1 LARKHCEFA
10 PTFKGDESM
19 AARGLADFS
28 ALPKQGLPSL
38 RREMWTTAIRS
49 VIVLAAAAFL
59 SSCSGGGGTKEPV
72 PSILNINSSTTPSSP
87 VGLPIEINGS
97 GFQTAPG
104 KVVFTQG
111 SVTATV
117 VPSSSGW
124 SDTGIVATVPSGNG
138 TTSFTVPGTVNVTVV
153 TSGGTSN
160 AVTLDLI
167 AMLTFNVN
175 NVTWAQTTALPMAL
189 TGLRAAVVPAV
200 SSTSAFVVVT
210 GGYDGTSNQTRVFS
224 NTLNSDGTVGGSWI
238 SIITTQLPITL
249 AHHGMA
255 EADPT
260 NSLVSTNSRFVYV
273 IGGQQNSTDAPGGLT
288 SVYQASVDPT
298 TGVVGTWTQLTNSSL
313 PESLVGPAVT
323 IFNGQIYVVGGLRV
337 DGTPSPDV
345 FSAPVNPD
353 GSLGTWTKQA
363 NPYPTAVSFATAFGF
378 GGKLYVIDGDP
389 SSSTDPNAQGSVG
402 TNAVNFAGATRG
414 TVGIWTA
421 TATTIKSR
429 KKHIT
434 WTAFGQVIAA
444 EGVYAGNPGSLEL
457 ERTLVNSDS
466 TLASWNGITASSNQ
480 INANVYNAAAFVSPL
495 LSSTNTP
502 RFLLLGGQAFT
513 LTPPGTLSNTVY
525 YNNAP

>member
-1 LARKHCEFA
+1 
-10 PTFKGDESM
+10 M
-19 AARGLADFS
+19 ASRIFVDL
-28 ALPKQGLPSL
+28 SL
-38 RREMWTTAIRS
+38 LGETETGYIRRS
-49 VIVLAAAAFL
+49 VSKRVLFPLILLVAAGLLA
-59 SSCSGGGGTKEPV
+59 SCGGSKDPAPV

-97 GFQTAPG
+97 GFQSAPG
-104 KVVFTQG
+104 KVVFTQN
-111 SVTATV
+111 SITATV

-124 SDTGIVATVPSGNG
+124 TDTGLVVTVPSGNG
-138 TTSFTVPGTVNVTVV
+138 TSNFTLPGTVSVTVV

-160 AVTLDLI
+160 AVTLNLI
-167 AMLTFNVN
+167 QMLTFNVN
-175 NVTWAQTTALPMAL
+175 NVTWAQTTPLPVAL
-189 TGLRAAVVPAV
+189 TGLRAVVVPGAT
-200 SSTSAFVVVT
+200 STSAFVVVT
-210 GGYDGTSNQTRVFS
+210 GGYDGTSNQTGVVS
-224 NTLNSDGTVGGSWI
+224 NNLNADGTVGASWT
-238 SIITTQLPITL
+238 SITTTSLPITL

-260 NSLVSTNSRFVYV
+260 NSLVSANSRFVYV

-298 TGVVGTWTQLTNSSL
+298 IGVVGNWTQLTNSSL
-313 PESLVGPAVT
+313 PESLVGLAAT
-323 IFNGQIYVVGGLRV
+323 IFNGQIYVVGGLHS
-337 DGTPSPDV
+337 DGTPSSDV
-345 FSAPVNPD
+345 FSAPVNSD
-353 GSLGTWTKQA
+353 GSLGTWTKQTNA
-363 NPYPTAVSFATAFGF
+363 YPAAVSFATAFGF

-389 SSSTDPNAQGSVG
+389 SNSTDPNAQGSVG
-402 TNAVNFAGATRG
+402 TNAVNFASATRG
-414 TVGIWTA
+414 TVGTWTA

-444 EGVYAGNPGSLEL
+444 EGVYSGSPGSLEL
-457 ERTLVNSDS
+457 ERTVVNSDS

-502 RFLLLGGQAFT
+502 RFVLLGGQAYS
-513 LTPPGTLSNTVY
+513 LTPPGTLSDVVY

>member
-1 LARKHCEFA
+1 
-10 PTFKGDESM
+10 M
-19 AARGLADFS
+19 AARGPADFL
-28 ALPKQGLPSL
+28 ALPKHGLPFL
-38 RREMWTTAIRS
+38 RRKISAIAIGS
-49 VIVLAAAAFL
+49 VIVLVAAALL
-59 SSCSGGGGTKEPV
+59 SSCSGGGGSKEPV

-87 VGLPIEINGS
+87 LGLPVEINGS

-111 SVTATV
+111 SITATV
-117 VPSSSGW
+117 VPPSSGW

-138 TTSFTVPGTVNVTVV
+138 TTSFTVPGTVSVTVV

-160 AVTLDLI
+160 AVTLNLI
-167 AMLTFNVN
+167 PMLTFNVN
-175 NVTWAQTTALPMAL
+175 NVIWAQTTALPVAL
-189 TGLRAAVVPAV
+189 TGLRAAVVPGA

-210 GGYDGTSNQTRVFS
+210 GGYDGTSNQTHVFS
-224 NTLNSDGTVGGSWI
+224 NSLNSDGTVGGSWT
-238 SIITTQLPITL
+238 SITTASLPITL

-260 NSLVSTNSRFVYV
+260 NSLVSTNSRFIYV

-298 TGVVGTWTQLTNSSL
+298 TGVVGAWTQLTNSAL

-323 IFNGQIYVVGGLRV
+323 IFNGQIYVVGGLHA
-337 DGTPSPDV
+337 DGTPSADV
-345 FSAPVNPD
+345 FSAPVNSD

-363 NPYPTAVSFATAFGF
+363 NPYPAAVSFATAFGF

-402 TNAVNFAGATRG
+402 TSGVNFASAIRG
-414 TVGIWTA
+414 TVGTWAA
-421 TATTIKSR
+421 TSSTIKSR

-444 EGVYAGNPGSLEL
+444 EGVYAGSPGSLEL
-457 ERTLVNSDS
+457 ERTVVNSDS
-466 TLASWNGITASSNQ
+466 TLASWNGITSSTNQ

-495 LSSTNTP
+495 LSSTKTP

-513 LTPPGTLSNTVY
+513 MTPPGALSNTVY